1 MSKCLNEETFDATID
16 RVLDHYKKRHDEN
29 YDFDTES
36 ESNPYGDTWA
46 TTSVEPTERSLQECE
61 DDFVDNFDVDDF
73 IHDFLQEDDTF
84 RELIRDRM
92 EKRFRY
98 GVKSSDE

>member
-1 MSKCLNEETFDATID
+1 MSKCLNEETVNDTIE
-16 RVLDHYKKRHDEN
+16 RVLDHYKEWHDDN

-46 TTSVEPTERSLQECE
+46 TTSIEPTERSLRECDE
-61 DDFVDNFDVDDF
+61 DFVDNFDVDDF

-84 RELIRDRM
+84 RELIKSLVE
-92 EKRFRY
+92 EKY
-98 GVKSSDE
+98 